1 MDKYIVDKFKGI
13 YRIKAEYDLEKNDY
27 PRDSEGNLDQSF
39 GDFYIACQHGNKI
52 TRYGGKIF
60 QAYIP
65 SLGRGRNIIKK
76 LEEMGK
82 QDIVIKYIET
92 DQEVIFNFHMSNME
106 LVAELC
112 KARTSGAN
120 ISPFSVKN
128 LKRDKP
134 KWNKYE
140 PKDKELYDEML
151 RLLKE
156 WVLNKKMQ
164 LGKAYQL
171 FYKEFGE
178 YIDFDIIE
186 TSQNEGYKPLHVLDI
201 NGYTKTIIEWLGNK

>member
-60 QAYIP
+60 QVYIP

-112 KARTSGAN
+112 KAKTSGAN

-128 LKRDKP
+128 LPRDKP

-140 PKDKELYDEML
+140 PKDKELYDEMID
-151 RLLKE
+151 LLKQ
-156 WVLNKKMQ
+156 WVSKQ
-164 LGKAYQL
+164 GVRLGDAYQKMYVDFSEEVEMDL
-171 FYKEFGE
+171 VGVSKETNYKV
-178 YIDFDIIE
+178 
-186 TSQNEGYKPLHVLDI
+186 LHVIDR
-201 NGYTKTIIEWLGNK
+201 NGLTQKLIKWIQEN